1 VTSPRRPNGWVGAQ
15 GHYAGL
21 ASRFLAYGLDVAVST
36 LLFTLGLAAVAF
48 IWSTLTGHQVSWSK
62 SDAVIAVVFAGWSFL
77 YFGYSWATS
86 GKTVGMAALGVRV
99 VRADGVRLDPWR
111 GVLRA
116 LVFPLS
122 FLFFGLGFVGIVV
135 QRERRALHDLIAGSA
150 VIYAWDARAARLR
163 LLAREAELE
172 SRSATSPRGGDA
184 PASMPAKAGHDIE
197 ESGQCQ
203 NPPGTPRQGEAGT
216 C

>member
-1 VTSPRRPNGWVGAQ
+1 MTSQSRHPGWVSAQ

-21 ASRFLAYGLDVAVST
+21 ASRFLAYGVDVAVIS

-48 IWSTLTGHQVSWSK
+48 IWNTLTGHQVTWSK
-62 SDAVIAVVFAGWSFL
+62 SDAVIAVVFAAWSFF

-86 GKTVGMAALGVRV
+86 GRTVGMAALGVRV

-122 FLFFGLGFVGIVV
+122 FLLFGLGFVGIVV

-163 LLAREAELE
+163 LLASEAELGPE
-172 SRSATSPRGGDA
+172 SAASP
-184 PASMPAKAGHDIE
+184 
-197 ESGQCQ
+197 
-203 NPPGTPRQGEAGT
+203 PRT
-216 C
+216 

>member
-1 VTSPRRPNGWVGAQ
+1 VSAQ

-21 ASRFLAYGLDVAVST
+21 ASRFVAYGVDVAVSS
-36 LLFTLGLAAVAF
+36 LLFTLGLAGAAF
-48 IWSTLTGHQVSWSK
+48 IWTTLTGRHVSWSK
-62 SDAVIAVVFAGWSFL
+62 SDVVIAVIFSVWSFL
-77 YFGYSWATS
+77 YFAYFWATS
-86 GKTVGMAALGVRV
+86 GRTVGMAALGVRV
-99 VRADGVRLDPWR
+99 VRADGVKLDSWR

-122 FLFFGLGFVGIVV
+122 FLLFGLGFAGIVV

-163 LLAREAELE
+163 LLARQAEPGPP
-172 SRSATSPRGGDA
+172 SAASPRADDA
-184 PASMPAKAGHDIE
+184 PASLAAKAGDDAE
-197 ESGQCQ
+197 ENGQCQ
-203 NPPGTPRQGEAGT
+203 VPPGQVPPGTPGQRQAGT